1 MNILEELLANKIFV
15 ALNVVVI
22 LLIALSLQE
31 ITLDEES

>member
-1 MNILEELLANKIFV
+1 MNILEELLANTIFV